1 MGYADD
7 ATIEG
12 KKFVVLDMLDL
23 VFNVRS
29 PPHSHEMLV
38 GLSKTWLTRLVATGG
53 LNLGHLFMHNVCT

>member
-38 GLSKTWLTRLVATGG
+38 GLSKNMAYQACRNGRFEPGAFVHA
-53 LNLGHLFMHNVCT
+53 